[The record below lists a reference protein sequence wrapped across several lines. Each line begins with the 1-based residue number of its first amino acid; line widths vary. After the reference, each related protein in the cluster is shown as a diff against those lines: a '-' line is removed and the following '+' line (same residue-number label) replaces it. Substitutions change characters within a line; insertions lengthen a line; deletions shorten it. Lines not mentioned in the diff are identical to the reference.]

1 MSEDES
7 FTLREGVLSDAGQQW
22 LPEGAHLAFALC
34 LMANG
39 LLESFMLL

>member
-1 MSEDES
+1 MFEDES
-7 FTLREGVLSDAGQQW
+7 VTLREGVLSDAGQQW

-34 LMANG
+34 PMANG